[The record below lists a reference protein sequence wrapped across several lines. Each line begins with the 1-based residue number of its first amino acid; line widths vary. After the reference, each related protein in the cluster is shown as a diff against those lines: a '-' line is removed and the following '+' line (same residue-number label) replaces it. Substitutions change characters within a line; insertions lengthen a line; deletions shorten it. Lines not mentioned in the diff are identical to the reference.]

1 MRKKEKLKEGLL
13 CAVFVLLLICSPV
26 FAANGSLW
34 SDNSS
39 LFADQKASRVGD
51 ILTVRVVEHLDTSD
65 EGKTNSSKNADGS
78 VGDGENTGGTGL
90 LSFIRALGFGSVSTY
105 QGNAKSERTL
115 DTGTTLSCLVVEVL
129 PNGNLKIQ
137 GDRQIVTH
145 AERMTMR
152 FSGVVRP
159 IDIAQD
165 NVVPSNKVANAE
177 LVMTGRGTVTRTQR
191 PGVITQVLQA
201 IF

>member
-1 MRKKEKLKEGLL
+1 MKKKREFYNALY
-13 CAVFVLLLICSPV
+13 VVLLLLLMCSPV
-26 FAANGSLW
+26 VAANGSLW
-34 SDNSS
+34 SDNSN

-51 ILTVRVVEHLDTSD
+51 IITVRVVEHLDTSD
-65 EGKTNSSKNADGS
+65 EGKTSSSKNADGS
-78 VGDGENTGGTGL
+78 VGDGENKGGTGL
-90 LSFIRALGFGSVSTY
+90 LSFIRALGFGSVSNY
-105 QGNAKSERTL
+105 QGNSKSERTL

-129 PNGNLKIQ
+129 PNGNLIIQ

-152 FSGVVRP
+152 LSGVVRP

-165 NVVPSNKVANAE
+165 NIVPSNKVANAE

>member
-1 MRKKEKLKEGLL
+1 MKKKREFYNVLYVIL
-13 CAVFVLLLICSPV
+13 VLLLMCSPAV
-26 FAANGSLW
+26 AANGSLW

-65 EGKTNSSKNADGS
+65 EGKTSSSKNADGS

-90 LSFIRALGFGSVSTY
+90 LSFIRALGFGSVSNY
-105 QGNAKSERTL
+105 QGNSKSERTL

-129 PNGNLKIQ
+129 PNGNLIMQ
-137 GDRQIVTH
+137 GDRQSVTH

-159 IDIAQD
+159 IDITHD
-165 NVVPSNKVANAE
+165 NIVTSNKVANAE
-177 LVMTGRGTVTRTQR
+177 LVITGRCTVTRTQS

>member
-1 MRKKEKLKEGLL
+1 MKKKREFYNALY
-13 CAVFVLLLICSPV
+13 VVLLLLLMCSPV
-26 FAANGSLW
+26 VAANGSLW
-34 SDNSS
+34 SDNSN

-51 ILTVRVVEHLDTSD
+51 IITVRVVEHLDTSD
-65 EGKTNSSKNADGS
+65 EGKTSSSKNADGS
-78 VGDGENTGGTGL
+78 VGDGENKGGTGL
-90 LSFIRALGFGSVSTY
+90 LSFIRALGFGSVSNY
-105 QGNAKSERTL
+105 QGNSKSERTL

-129 PNGNLKIQ
+129 PNGNLIIQ

-159 IDIAQD
+159 IDITHD
-165 NVVPSNKVANAE
+165 NIVTSNKVANAE
-177 LVMTGRGTVTRTQR
+177 LVITGRGTVTRTQR

>member
-1 MRKKEKLKEGLL
+1 MKKKREFYNALY
-13 CAVFVLLLICSPV
+13 VVLLLLLMCSPAV
-26 FAANGSLW
+26 AANGSLW
-34 SDNSS
+34 SDNSN

-51 ILTVRVVEHLDTSD
+51 IITVRVVEHLDTSD
-65 EGKTNSSKNADGS
+65 EGKTSSSKNADGS
-78 VGDGENTGGTGL
+78 VGDGENKGGTGL
-90 LSFIRALGFGSVSTY
+90 LSFIRALGFGSVSNY
-105 QGNAKSERTL
+105 QGNSKSERTL

-129 PNGNLKIQ
+129 PNGNLIIQ

-165 NVVPSNKVANAE
+165 NIVPSNKVANAE

>member
-1 MRKKEKLKEGLL
+1 MRKNKKLKRSALSL
-13 CAVFVLLLICSPV
+13 ILLLLFVCSPA
-26 FAANGSLW
+26 FAAGGSLW

-51 ILTVRVVEHLDTSD
+51 ILTVRVSEHLDTSD
-65 EGKTNSSKNADGS
+65 EGKTGSSKNADGS
-78 VGDGENTGGTGL
+78 VGDGESKGGTGL
-90 LSFIRALGFGSVSTY
+90 LSFIKALGFGSVSTY

-129 PNGNLKIQ
+129 PNGNLIIQ

-145 AERMTMR
+145 AERMVMR

-159 IDIAQD
+159 IDVLPD
-165 NVVPSNKVANAE
+165 NTVPSSKVANAE
-177 LVMTGRGTVTRTQR
+177 LVMTGKGTITRTQR

>member
-1 MRKKEKLKEGLL
+1 MKKKREFYNALY
-13 CAVFVLLLICSPV
+13 VVLLLLLMCSPAV
-26 FAANGSLW
+26 AANGSLW
-34 SDNSS
+34 SDNSN

-51 ILTVRVVEHLDTSD
+51 IITVRVVEHLDTSD
-65 EGKTNSSKNADGS
+65 EGKTSSSKNADGS
-78 VGDGENTGGTGL
+78 VGDGENKGGTGL
-90 LSFIRALGFGSVSTY
+90 LSFIRALGFGSVSNY
-105 QGNAKSERTL
+105 QGNSKSERTL

-129 PNGNLKIQ
+129 PNGNLIIQ

-159 IDIAQD
+159 IDITHD
-165 NVVPSNKVANAE
+165 NIVTSNKVANAE
-177 LVMTGRGTVTRTQR
+177 LVITGRGTVTRTQR